1 METMVRTKAVLVKEV
16 EAWERARNRDKVRIK
31 WLFTVE
37 KARDKLGRAYLS
49 VRPQLVNR
57 AAA

>member
-1 METMVRTKAVLVKEV
+1 MVRTKAVLVKEV